1 MGNRQGRTSIKQLR
15 AHLTSE
21 QIAAALRAAN
31 GNVSEA
37 ARQLGAGRATLYE
50 HMQNDPTLMTIL
62 TDAREALV
70 DSAESALSKLINE
83 GNVAAVIFALKTQGK
98 KRGWVERQ
106 EITGADGDGLTVNVV
121 YAKPNTDIDT
131 P

>member
-1 MGNRQGRTSIKQLR
+1 MGNRQNPTTTKQAQR
-15 AHLTSE
+15 PRLTSE
-21 QIAAALRAAN
+21 QIAAALKAAN

-37 ARQLGAGRATLYE
+37 ARQLGSCRDTIYQ
-50 HMQNDPTLMTIL
+50 HMQADPALMTIL

-70 DSAESALSKLINE
+70 DSAESALSKLISE

-106 EITGADGDGLTVNVV
+106 EITGADGDALKIEIVEV
-121 YAKPNTDIDT
+121 YADPASRD
-131 P
+131 

>member
-70 DSAESALSKLINE
+70 DSAESALSKLIKE